1 MPDQPLVLLDVHLAT
16 MANDRDYGIVL
27 DAALVITDATIAWL
41 GARELLPKKWAA
53 EQILSCKGCWLTPGL
68 IDCHTH
74 LVYVGNRAA
83 EFEQRLH
90 GATYEQIAASGG
102 GILSTVQA
110 TRAASE
116 AELYQ
121 QAEKRLKNMLAEGI
135 TTLEIKSGYGLDTD
149 NEMKMLRVARRLGE
163 HHPVTVRTT
172 FLGAHALPMEFTGRA
187 DQYIELVCDD
197 MLPRLVGEN
206 LVDAVDV
213 FCENI
218 AFTPEQTRR
227 VFNTAKRYGLPVKL
241 HADQLSDQHGA
252 ALAAEYHALS
262 ADHLEYTNEA
272 GVAALAQAGTVA
284 VLLPGA
290 FYFLRERQ
298 LPPIEMLRK
307 YRVPMAIATD
317 CNPGSSPVTSLL
329 LMLNM
334 ACTLFRLTPAE
345 ALAGVTC
352 HAARALGLTAQCGSL
367 QVGQRADLALWDIHS
382 PAELTYAIGANP
394 CVGVIQNGRQVF
406 WDIA

>member
-1 MPDQPLVLLDVHLAT
+1 
-16 MANDRDYGIVL
+16 MANDRDYGIVR

-41 GARELLPKKWAA
+41 GAHEQLPKRWAA
-53 EQILSCKGCWLTPGL
+53 EQTLSCQGCWLTPGL

-74 LVYVGNRAA
+74 LVYAGNRAA

-116 AELYQ
+116 TELFQ
-121 QAEKRLKNMLAEGI
+121 QAEKRLKNLLSEGV
-135 TTLEIKSGYGLDTD
+135 TTVEVKSGYGLDTD
-149 NEMKMLRVARRLGE
+149 NEIKMLRVARRLGE
-163 HHPVTVRTT
+163 RHPVTVRTT
-172 FLGAHALPMEFTGRA
+172 FLGAHALPVEFAGRA
-187 DQYIELVCDD
+187 DQYIELVCDA
-197 MLPRLVGEN
+197 MLPRLVQEN

-213 FCENI
+213 FCEKI
-218 AFTPEQTRR
+218 AFTPEQSRR
-227 VFNTAKRYGLPVKL
+227 VFNAAKRYGLPVKL

-298 LPPIEMLRK
+298 LPPIELLRK
-307 YRVPMAIATD
+307 YQVPMAIATD

-334 ACTLFRLTPAE
+334 ACTLFHLTPAE
-345 ALAGVTC
+345 VLAGVTC

-382 PAELTYAIGANP
+382 PAELAYAIGANH
-394 CVGVIQNGRQVF
+394 CVGVIQNGRRVF
-406 WDIA
+406 WNIA